1 MSAISFMHTNAEPAE
16 LVYERCPGWIEGW
29 ERVRLIRNK
38 TGTRVVME
46 GHNFRYDLEPT
57 TFVLEGIT
65 RALQRFTPDQIERG
79 EVVIGTR
86 GLKVLERYAPRLM
99 FLSLE
104 RSATRGVRA

>member
-1 MSAISFMHTNAEPAE
+1 MSSIFFMANNAEPAE

-29 ERVRLIRNK
+29 ERVRLVRNK
-38 TGTRVVME
+38 RGNRIIME
-46 GHNFRYDLEPT
+46 GHNYRYDLEPT

-86 GLKVLERYAPRLM
+86 GLTVLERYAPRLM